1 MNHRTAACVLAL
13 GMAGLGSPPEATA
26 LDYHISDRDADGLVA
41 AIRHA
46 NASPEADVIHLAADG
61 LYALQGEA
69 EAGLALPPVHGRL
82 SLIGHGAEIR
92 RNTGL
97 ALALLE
103 VASGA
108 ELDIESLTLAE
119 GGRGAVRNHGTL
131 RLAHSAIVDG
141 TTQFESAIVQNF
153 GHFEA
158 RDSIIGYNQVAGAGR
173 DAAIVLN
180 YGSMRLERCRMAG
193 NSLARR
199 YPTLAAAP
207 LLNFGDLALEALT
220 FDDNTI
226 IDGFDGLASAAVL
239 NLGVG
244 RTAATELPPRPR

>member
-1 MNHRTAACVLAL
+1 MDTKLAVRVLTMGLVAIAL
-13 GMAGLGSPPEATA
+13 SPDASALEYHIANRDTAGLE
-26 LDYHISDRDADGLVA
+26 A

-46 NASPEADVIHLAADG
+46 NASPQADVIHLAPNG
-61 LYALQGEA
+61 LYALSDAA
-69 EAGLALPPVHGRL
+69 EAGLALPPIQGRL

-92 RNTGL
+92 RNSGEPM
-97 ALALLE
+97 ALLE
-103 VASGA
+103 VAVGA
-108 ELDIESLTLAE
+108 ELDIDALTLAE
-119 GGRGAVRNHGTL
+119 GSRGAVRNHGTL
-131 RLAHSAIVDG
+131 RLSNSAIVDG
-141 TTQFESAIVQNF
+141 TTQFESAIVQNY

-180 YGSMRLERCRMAG
+180 YGSMHLERCRMAG
-193 NSLARR
+193 NSLSRR

-207 LLNFGDLALEALT
+207 LLNFGELVLDAFTLE
-220 FDDNTI
+220 DNTI

-244 RTAATELPPRPR
+244 RTASTALPPR